1 MVVSLVVVL
10 SWLQLFET
18 EREMELERVQTLC
31 DLIWSEFFYIKTFL
45 YFFFPDKSM
54 LIEDLKGNFLKD
66 WYAKYYV
73 FINFVKW

>member
-1 MVVSLVVVL
+1 LR
-10 SWLQLFET
+10 EI
-18 EREMELERVQTLC
+18 EREREKELERVQALC
-31 DLIWSEFFYIKTFL
+31 DLIWSECFLYQGILVLFFYFS
-45 YFFFPDKSM
+45 DKSM